1 MKQHLIV
8 KKLASLQRCQC
19 RVQTRC
25 PTTQEGL
32 RFDPD
37 AQDIVSLNLMRAFQ
51 LAVDIGRLILGKT
64 KAVAPNTPNATFEQL
79 QGFGIINN
87 DLANRL
93 TAADA
98 FKEMVLH
105 NSAAISWETVF
116 CSLPNCVHNFQKFA
130 QAVDHWLSQQPP
142 NGH

>member
-8 KKLASLQRCQC
+8 KKRASLQRCLC
-19 RVQTRC
+19 RVKTRC

-51 LAVDIGRLILGKT
+51 LTVDIGRFIVGKT
-64 KAVAPNTPNATFEQL
+64 KGLVPTTASSTFEQL
-79 QGFGIINN
+79 QGFGIIND
-87 DLANRL
+87 DLADRL
-93 TAADA
+93 TAAYA

-105 NSAAISWETVF
+105 NPEAIDWDTF
-116 CSLPNCVHNFQKFA
+116 ICSFPNRLYDFKKFA
-130 QAVDHWLSQQPP
+130 QAVDYWLSKQPP
-142 NGH
+142 EG

>member
-8 KKLASLQRCQC
+8 KKRASLQRCLC
-19 RVQTRC
+19 RLQTRC

-51 LAVDIGRLILGKT
+51 LTVDIGRIILGKT
-64 KAVAPNTPNATFEQL
+64 KVVAPNTPNATFEQL
-79 QGFGIINN
+79 QGFGIIND

-98 FKEMVLH
+98 F
-105 NSAAISWETVF
+105 
-116 CSLPNCVHNFQKFA
+116 
-130 QAVDHWLSQQPP
+130 
-142 NGH
+142 